1 MLQKIAPQTLRL
13 LALVAVMVLITL
25 FFASQ
30 IDGFLNGRLFNRI
43 SSSVAIMALIATG
56 QTLVILTRN
65 IDLSVGSVVGFVAF
79 ATGLMIG
86 NHPDLNPLVLLLYSA
101 LLGTA
106 FGMVNGVFVA
116 YARVPSIIVTLATM
130 ALYRSTLVWFSD
142 GKSITTNSLPQW
154 LVDFPNTV
162 LFDIGAMEFRAGFCA
177 SVLVVIVVAVAMAKL
192 RPARQ
197 IYAVGSNPEAADLAG
212 IDAARVVLAAF
223 MLSGLMA
230 GLAGYMF
237 LARYGTITVVAG
249 LGFELKSVA
258 SAVVGGVNIFG
269 GSGSVIGAFL
279 GAILVDLL
287 ENGLRLLPGLSE
299 FWREAVL
306 GWLDSGGG
314 GDGHNHQPAVG
325 IGSGG
330 AGAERGACGA
340 GGGTMMA
347 RLKSWEG
354 LLLATL
360 AVIFLFNVW
369 ATPEFISPANQIN
382 LFQLSIEKII
392 MALVMTF
399 VIINAEIDLSI
410 GSMMGLSACAF
421 GYLFQQGVDP
431 VLCIVICLAIGAVG
445 GAFNGFFITAV
456 GLPSLVVTL
465 ATLIGFRGS
474 GAGDGRGSRHQR
486 LSRVVRQAGARG
498 VAGPGAVCAA
508 RLSSCCLWFC
518 ISCWSGRR
526 SGG

>member
-30 IDGFLNGRLFNRI
+30 ISGFLNGRLFNRI

-65 IDLSVGSVVGFVAF
+65 IDLSVGSIVGFVAF
-79 ATGLMIG
+79 ATGLMVG
-86 NHPDLNPLVLLLYSA
+86 HHPDLNPIVLLVFSMLIGA
-101 LLGTA
+101 G
-106 FGMVNGVFVA
+106 FGLVNGVLVA

-130 ALYRSTLVWFSD
+130 ALYRSSLVWFSD
-142 GKSITTNSLPQW
+142 GKSITTESLPQW
-154 LVDFPNTV
+154 LINFPNTV
-162 LFDIGAMEFRAGFCA
+162 LFSLGAMEFRAAFCA
-177 SVLVVIVVAVAMAKL
+177 SLVVVIAVALAMAKL

-223 MLSGLMA
+223 VLSGVLS

-306 GWLDSGGG
+306 GALILA
-314 GDGHNHQPAVG
+314 AVATDTV
-325 IGSGG
+325 IS
-330 AGAERGACGA
+330 R
-340 GGGTMMA
+340 
-347 RLKSWEG
+347 RL
-354 LLLATL
+354 A
-360 AVIFLFNVW
+360 AV
-369 ATPEFISPANQIN
+369 
-382 LFQLSIEKII
+382 
-392 MALVMTF
+392 
-399 VIINAEIDLSI
+399 
-410 GSMMGLSACAF
+410 
-421 GYLFQQGVDP
+421 
-431 VLCIVICLAIGAVG
+431 
-445 GAFNGFFITAV
+445 
-456 GLPSLVVTL
+456 
-465 ATLIGFRGS
+465 R
-474 GAGDGRGSRHQR
+474 
-486 LSRVVRQAGARG
+486 
-498 VAGPGAVCAA
+498 AA
-508 RLSSCCLWFC
+508 RAQKEALAA
-518 ISCWSGRR
+518 REVAP
-526 SGG
+526 